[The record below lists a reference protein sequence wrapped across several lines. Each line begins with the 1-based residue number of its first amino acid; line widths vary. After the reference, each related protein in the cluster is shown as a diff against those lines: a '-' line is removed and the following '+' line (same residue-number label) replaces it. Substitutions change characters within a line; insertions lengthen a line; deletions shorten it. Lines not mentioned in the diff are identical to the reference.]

1 LTSQLLALLAS
12 QRITDTSAMPVS
24 KLVMENMTVMRVER
38 TQQQQ
43 SAQLASADTPASQR
57 PLPVVQ
63 DVKRIYVAVNKD
75 QLEVL
80 SFALNNGNRTYAVR
94 GTNNKL
100 EPFPSDGVTWDDFAA
115 WFYAQR
121 GYKTDG
127 AQPFP
132 KSLGLPKP

>member
-1 LTSQLLALLAS
+1 
-12 QRITDTSAMPVS
+12 MPVS
-24 KLVMENMTVMRVER
+24 KLVMQNMTVMRVER
-38 TQQQQ
+38 AQPQQ
-43 SAQLASADTPASQR
+43 SSQQVAADTPQSQR

-75 QLEVL
+75 QLEVM

-100 EPFPSDGVTWDDFAA
+100 EPYMSDGVTWDDFAA